1 MSYSIKQAWLTS
13 PKLIECRNQGDD
25 DAALYLP
32 RNFRLRGAIPDENS
46 QLETQKFLLSNSNL
60 THHECGGV
68 GACCKSRKRHKETKE
83 KLR

>member
-13 PKLIECRNQGDD
+13 PKLIKCRNQGDD

-46 QLETQKFLLSNSNL
+46 QLETQKFLLSTSNL

-68 GACCKSRKRHKETKE
+68 GTGVKAGNDTK
-83 KLR
+83 KLKTN